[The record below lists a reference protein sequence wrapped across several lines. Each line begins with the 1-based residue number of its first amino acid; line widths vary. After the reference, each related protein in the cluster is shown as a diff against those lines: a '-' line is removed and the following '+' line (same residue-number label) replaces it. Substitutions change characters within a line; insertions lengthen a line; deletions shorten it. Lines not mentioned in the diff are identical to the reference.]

1 MARNRS
7 DSPPTV
13 TFWGAARTVTGSMHR
28 LDAAGKTVLVDCGFF
43 QGRRSESH
51 ARNRDFPFRPK
62 DIDAV
67 LLTHAHI
74 DHCGNLPNLVKQ
86 GFKGPIYC
94 TDATRALTAV
104 MLGDAAKI
112 QEEDANY
119 LNRKRERG
127 EPKVEPIYDARDV
140 YRTLLRLKA
149 VPYDEP
155 VEVFPGLD
163 ATYVEAGHLLGSAM
177 IAVRVGEKRITF
189 TGDVGRPG
197 TPILRDPAP
206 VPPAD
211 LIVSEST
218 YGGHTHEPVEETA
231 DKLGEVVRHTAARG
245 GKVLIPAFSVGR
257 TQTVVYFLHQLIE
270 AGKLS
275 DVPIFVDSPMA
286 NRATE
291 VFRSHSECF
300 DKEAL
305 GLLDEHPELFGEQH
319 VRYVE
324 TVNES
329 IALNKMPGPAVVIS
343 ASGMCEAGRILHHLK
358 HNLGDPRNTVL
369 IVGYQADNTLGRR
382 LVERQPEVR
391 VLGRT
396 VPVKAEIVVLNGLS
410 AHADHGE
417 LVAMLAPH
425 AATAKAVRL
434 VHGEPDRAEALA
446 TGLREAGFADVGIP
460 DRGES
465 VTATAPT
472 PPPPAP
478 AGDRTP
484 PSRRSPSPRPPG
496 TASPAGTGRSRSA
509 PRASPPGR

>member
-1 MARNRS
+1 MARKPA
-7 DSPPTV
+7 DPTV

-28 LDAAGKTVLVDCGFF
+28 LDAAGRSVLVDCGFF
-43 QGRRSESH
+43 QGRRAESH

-74 DHCGNLPNLVKQ
+74 DHCGNLPNLVRQ
-86 GFKGPIYC
+86 GFKGPVYC
-94 TDATRALTAV
+94 TAATRALTAV

-112 QEEDANY
+112 QEEDAHY
-119 LNRKRERG
+119 LNRKRGKG
-127 EPKVEPIYDARDV
+127 EPRVEPLYDARDV

-149 VPYDEP
+149 VQYEEA
-155 VEVFPGLD
+155 VRVFPGLE

-231 DKLGEVVRHTAARG
+231 EKLGEVVRRTADRG

-270 AGKLS
+270 AGKLA
-275 DVPIFVDSPMA
+275 DVPITVDSPMA

-291 VFRSHSECF
+291 VFRSHPECY
-300 DKEAL
+300 DAGAL
-305 GLLDEHPELFGEQH
+305 RLLDEHPELFGEQH

-329 IALNKMPGPAVVIS
+329 IALNKLPGPAVIIS

-358 HNLGDPRNTVL
+358 HNLDNPRNTVL
-369 IVGYQADNTLGRR
+369 IVGYQAPHTLGRR
-382 LVERQPEVR
+382 LVEKHSEVR
-391 VLGRT
+391 VLGRA
-396 VPVKAEIVVLNGLS
+396 VPVKAEVVVLNGLS

-417 LVAMLAPH
+417 LVKMLTPLAD
-425 AATAKAVRL
+425 TAKAVRL
-434 VHGEPDRAEALA
+434 VHGELERAEALA
-446 TGLREAGFADVGIP
+446 AGLREAGFADVAIP
-460 DRGES
+460 ERGES
-465 VTATAPT
+465 VVV
-472 PPPPAP
+472 
-478 AGDRTP
+478 
-484 PSRRSPSPRPPG
+484 
-496 TASPAGTGRSRSA
+496 
-509 PRASPPGR
+509 